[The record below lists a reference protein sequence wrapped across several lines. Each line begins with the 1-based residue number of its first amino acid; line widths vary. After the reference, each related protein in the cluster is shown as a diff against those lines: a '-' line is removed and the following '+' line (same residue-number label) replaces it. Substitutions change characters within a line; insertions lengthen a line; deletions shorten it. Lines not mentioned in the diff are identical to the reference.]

1 MEKIKDENLNKR
13 YFLVNYV
20 ADGDCAIH
28 RRIGTF
34 NCVIRDGY
42 LNRKELFKIMD
53 KQFGIKNPAILS
65 IIELSESDYNDFIKE

>member
-42 LNRKELFKIMD
+42 LNRKKTI
-53 KQFGIKNPAILS
+53 
-65 IIELSESDYNDFIKE
+65 